1 MFLLLLVVVHVSKPE
16 KQFNPSKEPGAW
28 DPLTQIRS
36 FSLSLSKILY
46 KQNLIPNTRPLIWK
60 MRSEMVVAGKNID
73 WNRAIF
79 RTKADVKELY
89 LLKNDLKQLIGGLQR
104 QMSRIDGLNQ
114 GMGGSR

>member
-16 KQFNPSKEPGAW
+16 KQFNPFKDPGAW
-28 DPLTQIRS
+28 NPLTQIRS

-60 MRSEMVVAGKNID
+60 MVVAGKNID
-73 WNRAIF
+73 CHWNRAIF